1 MTRKLVGTILMVA
14 VLVGS
19 MFALMPVAQA
29 NEIPDNYTITVPIPG
44 TPCSY
49 TINAG
54 FDTQG
59 TPPAYA
65 NGTLTCS
72 G

>member
-1 MTRKLVGTILMVA
+1 MRNIARIVVIVA
-14 VLVGS
+14 LLAIS
-19 MFALMPVAQA
+19 MLALMPLASADVQDDA
-29 NEIPDNYTITVPIPG
+29 TITVPIPL
-44 TPCSY
+44 TPCKY